1 MQKARCLS
9 LASFFWFGL
18 MFACNACGAP
28 YSAEVGRL
36 LPHKQ
41 TLDQPKNLAY
51 VMQNAGVFVPDK
63 FLVWSNACS
72 SKPT

>member
-1 MQKARCLS
+1 M
-9 LASFFWFGL
+9 
-18 MFACNACGAP
+18 
-28 YSAEVGRL
+28 GRL

-63 FLVWSNACS
+63 FFWFGLIFVCKAGVYPSGATYS
-72 SKPT
+72 AKI